1 MSYDRYV
8 AICHPLHYEHIM
20 DRAVCTQMIATS
32 WFNGDTFGVMYMVG
46 TFSMPFCGFP
56 MVQQFFCDAPSLLKA
71 SRFKRQVVL
80 DIPFCKL
87 CPLSEPLWTVHR
99 LSQNNIHHCDWIPPW
114 EFLEVWELQLVH
126 AALFLLVYLVSLV
139 GNLLIVTVTALNQ
152 HHHTPM
158 YFFLRNLSFVDLCLI
173 SITVPKSIHNSLTH
187 TRAISFL
194 DCIAQIFLVILLV
207 GVELFI
213 LTVMSYECYVVICHP
228 LCYDVTMNRETCVK
242 LATASWLGGG
252 IFGMMYTAG
261 SFSLLFCGSPI
272 FLQFLCDASS
282 LLMVSCSN
290 THVVFAFSLVSG
302 FVCALFSF
310 VSTVISYICIFWA
323 VLRMP
328 ATEGWA
334 KVFSTSVELV
344 VSVFYTTV
352 PPALNPLIYSLR
364 NRDVKAALEKV
375 LEWDIH
381 SL

>member
-1 MSYDRYV
+1 S
-8 AICHPLHYEHIM
+8 
-20 DRAVCTQMIATS
+20 
-32 WFNGDTFGVMYMVG
+32 
-46 TFSMPFCGFP
+46 
-56 MVQQFFCDAPSLLKA
+56 
-71 SRFKRQVVL
+71 
-80 DIPFCKL
+80 
-87 CPLSEPLWTVHR
+87 PLSFLR
-99 LSQNNIHHCDWIPPW
+99 PW
-114 EFLEVWELQLVH
+114 VIISFSEVWELQLVH

-207 GVELFI
+207 AVELFI

-228 LCYDVTMNRETCVK
+228 RYDVTMNRETCVK

-334 KVFSTSVELV
+334 KVFSTCLPHLAIITVFLSTASIAYFKPPDSPSAVELV

-381 SL
+381 SLNPLLFILTLVCM